1 MITLED
7 ATVLFKNKRI
17 LSNLNIKINRGDFI
31 FVTGPNGSGKT
42 TFLMLLKG
50 LYLLSSGC
58 LKIDKSII
66 SNEQIALITKNP
78 KSFFLRLTA
87 KENINF
93 FYDLISPK
101 LRLKKSEVQNLI
113 RVLDL
118 EEVMDKEFMSLSSGQ
133 SQKLSI
139 LRGLLRNPKLLL
151 LDEIFS
157 SLDTSSKN
165 DLRLFLFEY
174 IKSKPDVTVLW
185 ITHNVD
191 EFPIKKYKNL
201 DFKNGLIQEGKNC

>member
-7 ATVLFKNKRI
+7 ATILFKKKRV
-17 LSNLNIKINRGDFI
+17 LSNLNIKIDKGDFF
-31 FVTGPNGSGKT
+31 FVTGHNGSGKT

-50 LYLLSSGC
+50 LYLLSSGY
-58 LKIDKSII
+58 LKIDQSII
-66 SNEQIALITKNP
+66 NNEEIALITKNP

-113 RVLDL
+113 EVFGLD
-118 EEVMDKEFMSLSSGQ
+118 EVMDQEFMTLSSGQ

-157 SLDTSSKN
+157 SLDKSSKN
-165 DLRLFLFEY
+165 DLGLFLLEY
-174 IKSKPDVTVLW
+174 IQSKPDITVLW
-185 ITHNVD
+185 TTHNID
-191 EFPIKKYKNL
+191 EFPVKKYKVF
-201 DFKNGLIQEGKNC
+201 DFKNGFIKEDKNC